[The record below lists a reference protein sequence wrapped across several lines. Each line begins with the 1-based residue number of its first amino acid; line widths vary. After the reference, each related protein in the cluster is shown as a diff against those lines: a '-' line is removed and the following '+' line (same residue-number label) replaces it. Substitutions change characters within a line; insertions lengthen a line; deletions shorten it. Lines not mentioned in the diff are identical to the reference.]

1 MNTFAFSLP
10 VLLFSGFLAFSGPIP
25 QSTQRS
31 APTKLAH
38 FEMGAYMAREGA
50 RLRINVDKELGGQVE
65 VQLRDTKGTVYFT
78 RVMNPADTFLRLNVD
93 VSGLNDGDY
102 VLKVSNGLEMI
113 VRDIKITT
121 KAPTNITRSLTI
133 L

>member
-1 MNTFAFSLP
+1 
-10 VLLFSGFLAFSGPIP
+10 
-25 QSTQRS
+25 
-31 APTKLAH
+31 
-38 FEMGAYMAREGA
+38 MAKEGT

-65 VQLRDTKGTVYFT
+65 VQLKDVKGKLYFT
-78 RVMNPADTFLRLNVD
+78 QTMNPTDTSLRLNVD
-93 VSGLNDGDY
+93 LSDLNDGDY